1 MKSGLI
7 SRMFIIVEKK
17 KQKTKLLYISNTM
30 GIFLGSF
37 KKSVK
42 SEREP
47 EWEAAVPCV
56 AFLPW
61 L

>member
-1 MKSGLI
+1 
-7 SRMFIIVEKK
+7 
-17 KQKTKLLYISNTM
+17 M